1 MTNFYTL
8 QQNGS
13 HELIIKKSRFITSLK
28 RVETEAEAIAFIQ
41 QIKKEHHT
49 ANHNCSAYLI
59 GTHDQIQRASDDG
72 EPAQTAGV
80 PMLTTLKNLELKN
93 VVAVVTRYFGG
104 TKLGAGGLIRA
115 YSHAVSHGLTE
126 LGLVIGKP
134 QQEIRLTIAYSLLGK
149 LQSFLE
155 NQWHT
160 KDTLFTEAV
169 TVICLIDEEK
179 VPDFTEQVI
188 DLLAGQVTIEK
199 GKISYHEL
207 PLNPIEKEN
216 D

>member
-13 HELIIKKSRFITSLK
+13 HDLIIKKSRFITSLK

-59 GTHDQIQRASDDG
+59 GNHDQIQRASDDG

-104 TKLGAGGLIRA
+104 IKLGSGGLIRA
-115 YSHAVSHGLTE
+115 YSKAVSTAVAELGIVARVEQQELTFTIPYKQVDALDYFLAQLGLTE
-126 LGLVIGKP
+126 ITRDYG
-134 QQEIRLTIAYSLLGK
+134 A
-149 LQSFLE
+149 
-155 NQWHT
+155 
-160 KDTLFTEAV
+160 DV
-169 TVICLIDEEK
+169 TYRIFVDVLD
-179 VPDFTEQVI
+179 VARVSDQLTEQLQGQV
-188 DLLAGQVTIEK
+188 DLVLGTTKFREVTIEK
-199 GKISYHEL
+199 IQTQE
-207 PLNPIEKEN
+207 
-216 D
+216 